1 MSKKK
6 LWSAP
11 IALVVVLFTAL
22 FFGGI
27 TVNAAVYD
35 DEGDFGVDNCLH
47 WTLDYDGTLTISG
60 NGSMGTFING
70 DTVPWNAHI
79 SNIKTVV
86 IGNGVTDIAQ
96 YSFASSYYKIDSVT
110 IGTGVI
116 SIGKYAFKDC
126 QVLTSITIPS
136 NVTTIE
142 EGAFKGC
149 ISLTSVEL
157 NANITSISDMTF
169 SGCDELTSITLPS
182 TVTSIGASA
191 FYECELLE
199 NINLSNVTSI
209 GTYAFYRCISLTS
222 VELNDSLTEIK
233 DNAFQGCYSLSSVV
247 FPANLA
253 SIGNYAFDS
262 TALSSIVIPEGV
274 TNIGNYAFSGCGNVK
289 SLELNLNNDAEF
301 GMKVFSYCSNL
312 KEVKIRGEI
321 TTIGEYMF
329 ESCSR
334 LETVDLSSKVI
345 NIKKYAFTNC
355 NALSSINL
363 QEGMT
368 IIDNHV
374 FNDCT
379 LLTSINFPT
388 TVTEIGPYAFASSG
402 ISSIV
407 IPSTVTKIDEGAF
420 SRSQLS
426 SITLPSTVTAIPE
439 CAFMY
444 CSKLKAFTIPSTI
457 KSVGSQ
463 AFSVSGLETVTIPGT
478 IEEFGSDIFAGC
490 TKLVGV
496 TFNNGLTSIPE
507 GMFKNCTSLTKLS
520 LPITVETIGVDAYC
534 NTGFVDIIVPKN
546 VKTLDKGAFR
556 GCSKLTSVEFFSG
569 IETIKEY
576 AFENCGALEEII
588 LPTSIQVI
596 EDDAFKNCV
605 ALSNIYC
612 YAAPDFTWTDNAK
625 DDFIPPSN
633 SKSTVCH
640 VDSAYLDTYLANYSG
655 LNVAFKGDLKE
666 DISARIIG
674 HSITL
679 AADIGVNF
687 YFKLPSGYTSSNTT
701 VEFSWG
707 EGADY
712 AHKENGTMVSVT
724 SHGANFMAT
733 CGVAARAMGD
743 TITMV
748 VKSGNKELIRD
759 EYSVLKYMNVLS
771 VNEPDNEYIHFLLA
785 SMQFY
790 GASAQKYFNY
800 EGSSGYLFD
809 YAPDGSTIDLCPNIQ
824 GWVKNQMKTYPEDNF
839 LNYPVYVDDRDMTIE
854 KVGSDDIGISY
865 YGASAVCTSQ
875 MKIRF
880 YFRITDAEKAADLV
894 ASFKSQNLTFKKR
907 TVNGENLIYIETP
920 GLKPGD
926 IVDPFNIKINDKE
939 YSYDFKDYILKCYE
953 NPEFNVFFRV
963 ATYQFALSHFANS
976 YQEYLKRG
984 Y

>member
-11 IALVVVLFTAL
+11 IALVVVLFAAL

-27 TVNAAVYD
+27 TVNADVS

-47 WTLDYDGTLTISG
+47 WTLDYDGTLTIIG
-60 NGSMGTFING
+60 NGSMGTFSNEYS
-70 DTVPWNAHI
+70 VPWGAHI

-86 IGNGVTDIAQ
+86 IGNGVTDISQ
-96 YSFASSYYKIDSVT
+96 YSFSAEYDSLTSVT
-110 IGTGVI
+110 IGTGVT
-116 SIGKYAFKDC
+116 SIGKQAFEDC
-126 QVLTSITIPS
+126 KALTSVSIPS
-136 NVTTIE
+136 NVTSIG

-149 ISLTSVEL
+149 KNLSSVEL
-157 NANITSISDMTF
+157 NANITSISNMTF
-169 SGCDELTSITLPS
+169 SGCESLTSIMLPS
-182 TVTSIGASA
+182 TVTTIGDSA

-209 GTYAFYRCISLTS
+209 GSYAFYRCISLTS

-247 FPANLA
+247 FPANLT

-274 TNIGNYAFSGCGNVK
+274 TSIGKYAFSGCGNVK

-334 LETVDLSSKVI
+334 LETVELSSKVI
-345 NIKKYAFTNC
+345 NIKEYAFTNC

-368 IIDNHV
+368 IINKKV

-379 LLTSINFPT
+379 NLTSIKFPT
-388 TVTEIGPYAFASSG
+388 TVTEIGPYAFATSG

-407 IPSTVTKIDEGAF
+407 IPSTITKIDEGAF
-420 SRSQLS
+420 SSSQLS

-444 CSKLKAFTIPSTI
+444 CSKLKSFTIPSTI
-457 KSVGSQ
+457 KSVGTG
-463 AFSVSGLETVTIPGT
+463 AFCASGLETVTIPGT
-478 IEEFGSDIFAGC
+478 IEEFGSNIFAGC

-496 TFNNGLTSIPE
+496 TFNNGLTAIPE

-520 LPITVETIGVDAYC
+520 LPYTVETIGVDAYC

-546 VKTLDKGAFR
+546 VKTLDNGAFR

-576 AFENCGALEEII
+576 AFENCGALEELI
-588 LPTSIQVI
+588 LPASIKTI
-596 EDDAFKNCV
+596 EDNAFKNCV

-612 YAAPDFTWTDNAK
+612 YAAPGFDWTDSAK

-633 SKSTVCH
+633 SKTTICH
-640 VDSAYLDTYLANYSG
+640 VDAAYLDVFSGNYSR
-655 LNVAFKGDLKE
+655 LNVTFKGDLKE
-666 DISARIIG
+666 DLSARIIG

-687 YFKLPSGYTSSNTT
+687 YFKLPSGYTASNTT
-701 VEFSWG
+701 VEFTWG

-712 AHKENGTMVSVT
+712 AHKETGTMVPVT
-724 SHGANFMAT
+724 SHGANFMAS

-790 GASAQKYFNY
+790 GAYAQKYFKY
-800 EGSSGYLFD
+800 EGSKGYLYD
-809 YAPDGSTIDLCPNIQ
+809 YAPDGTPIDLCPNIQ
-824 GWVKNQMKTYPEDNF
+824 GWVKNNIVYYPDNNF
-839 LNYPVYVDDRDMTIE
+839 FNYPVEISPSDMTIE
-854 KVGSDDIGISY
+854 QVASDDIGISY
-865 YGASAVCTSQ
+865 YGASAICTSQ
-875 MKIRF
+875 MKMRF
-880 YFRITDAEKAADLV
+880 YFRITDAEKAANLA
-894 ASFKSQNLTFKKR
+894 ASFKSQDLTFKKR
-907 TVNGENLIYIETP
+907 TINGENLIYIETQ
-920 GLKPGD
+920 GLMPGD
-926 IVDPFNIKINDKE
+926 IVEPFYVKINNKE
-939 YSYDFKDYILKCYE
+939 YSYDFKDYILKSYTT
-953 NPEFNVFFRV
+953 NNGFAQV
-963 ATYQFALSHFANS
+963 AAYQFALSHFANE

>member
-6 LWSAP
+6 FWSAP

-60 NGSMGTFING
+60 NGSMGSFTNG
-70 DTVPWNAHI
+70 DTVPWSAHI
-79 SNIKTVV
+79 SNIKNVI
-86 IGNGVTDIAQ
+86 IGNGVTDISQ
-96 YSFASSYYKIDSVT
+96 YSFSSPYYRIDNVK
-110 IGTGVI
+110 IGTGVT
-116 SIGKYAFKDC
+116 SIGKYAFEDI
-126 QVLTSITIPS
+126 QGLTSITIPS
-136 NVTTIE
+136 NVTSIG

-149 ISLTSVEL
+149 INLGYIRL
-157 NANITSISDMTF
+157 NANITTISDMTF
-169 SGCDELTSITLPS
+169 SGCQGIGSITLPS
-182 TVTSIGASA
+182 TVTSIGDSA
-191 FYECELLE
+191 FSECEMLE

-209 GTYAFYRCISLTS
+209 GSYAFYRCMSLAS
-222 VELNDSLTEIK
+222 VDLNESLTEIK

-312 KEVKIRGEI
+312 KEVKICGEI
-321 TTIGEYMF
+321 TTIGESMF
-329 ESCSR
+329 DSCSR

-345 NIKKYAFTNC
+345 NIKAEAFTHC
-355 NALSSINL
+355 YALTSINL

-368 IIDNHV
+368 IINKKV

-379 LLTSINFPT
+379 NLTSIKFPT
-388 TVTEIGPYAFASSG
+388 TVTEIGPYAFGTSG
-402 ISSIV
+402 ISTIV

-420 SRSQLS
+420 AYSQLS
-426 SITLPSTVTAIPE
+426 SITLPSTVTAIPD

-444 CSKLKAFTIPSTI
+444 CSKLKSFTIPSTI
-457 KSVGSQ
+457 KSVGRQ
-463 AFSVSGLETVTIPGT
+463 AFSCSALETVTIPST
-478 IEEFGSDIFAGC
+478 IEEFGIDIFAGC
-490 TKLVGV
+490 SKLVGV
-496 TFNNGLTSIPE
+496 TFNNGLTAIPE

-520 LPITVETIGVDAYC
+520 LPYTVETIGVDAYC

-546 VKTLDKGAFR
+546 VKTLDNGAFR

-576 AFENCGALEEII
+576 AFENCGALEELI
-588 LPTSIQVI
+588 LPASIKTI
-596 EDDAFKNCV
+596 EDNAFKNCV

-612 YAAPDFTWTDNAK
+612 YAAPGFDWTDSAK

-633 SKSTVCH
+633 SKTTICH
-640 VDSAYLDTYLANYSG
+640 VDAAYLDVFSGNYSR
-655 LNVAFKGDLKE
+655 LNVSFKGDLKE
-666 DISARIIG
+666 DLSARIIG

-679 AADIGVNF
+679 SADIGVNF
-687 YFKLPSGYTSSNTT
+687 YFKLPSGYTASNTT
-701 VEFSWG
+701 VEFTWG

-712 AHKENGTMVSVT
+712 AHKENGTMVPVT

-809 YAPDGSTIDLCPNIQ
+809 YTTNGTIDLCPNIQ
-824 GWVKNQMKTYPEDNF
+824 GWVKDQIKTYPEDNF
-839 LNYPVYVDDRDMTIE
+839 LNNTVYVDDRDMTIE

-880 YFRITDAEKAADLV
+880 YFRITDAEKAAELT

-907 TVNGENLIYIETP
+907 TVNGENLIYIETQ

-926 IVDPFNIKINDKE
+926 IVEPFNIKINDKE
-939 YSYDFKDYILKCYE
+939 YSYDFKDYINKCYE

-963 ATYQFALSHFANS
+963 ATYQFALSHFAKR
-976 YQEYLKRG
+976 YQDYLARG